1 MKIAVISASKTHL
14 DAIQQVL
21 MGEGALTRTV
31 MLFNGGMEHLGPVAD
46 QKRPDL
52 IILDG
57 PCREPDDLDA
67 VEQVGQRHPGMAFI
81 VLSEHQP
88 PEFLLKAMQIGVR
101 DVLPSPASAEA
112 LRAAVE
118 RIERKTAAGA
128 APARKGKVLAFLPC
142 KGGSGATFLATN
154 LGYTL
159 AAGLEKKVVLLDLNL
174 QFGDASLFI
183 SDHVP
188 ANTLADVARNISR
201 LDASFLASSMVDV
214 LPNYGVL
221 AAPEDPER
229 AAEVKPE
236 HIDVLLNLAKA
247 HYDYVI
253 LDIGRN
259 LNATSVKALDHA
271 DVIFP
276 VLQETL
282 PFIRDAKR
290 LIHALYGLGYSRDK
304 IHLIINRYEKGGDI
318 RLEDVERALEMKV
331 FSTVPNSFEAVSKSV
346 NQGVPIM
353 KIAKHDPVTK
363 ALRELSQELVEGG
376 EARKGGW
383 LAHLLHHP

>member
-1 MKIAVISASKTHL
+1 LKIAVISANKTHL
-14 DAIQQVL
+14 DAIQLVL

-31 MLFNGGMEHLGPVAD
+31 MLLNGGIEHLGPVAD
-46 QKRPDL
+46 QKKPDL
-52 IILDG
+52 FILDG
-57 PCREPDDLDA
+57 LCRGPDDLAA
-67 VEQVGQRHPGMAFI
+67 VEQAGMRHPGMAFI
-81 VLSEHQP
+81 VLSETQT
-88 PEFLLKAMQIGVR
+88 PELLLKAMQIGVR

-112 LRAAVE
+112 LLAAVE
-118 RIERKTAAGA
+118 RIERKAAAGA
-128 APARKGKVLAFLPC
+128 TPARKGKILAFLPC
-142 KGGSGATFLATN
+142 KGGSGSTFLAAN

-159 AAGLEKKVVLLDLNL
+159 AAGLDKKVALLDLNL

-188 ANTLADVARNISR
+188 ANTLADVARNIAR

-214 LPNYGVL
+214 LPNFGVL
-221 AAPEDPER
+221 AAPEDPEH
-229 AAEVKPE
+229 AAEVRPE
-236 HIDVLLNLAKA
+236 HIDVLLDLARA
-247 HYDYVI
+247 HYDHVI

-259 LNATSVKALDHA
+259 LTAATVKALDHA

-290 LIHALYGLGYSRDK
+290 LIHALYGLGYARDK

-331 FSTVPNSFEAVSKSV
+331 FSTIPNSFEAVSKSV

-353 KIAKHDPVTK
+353 KIARHDPVTK
-363 ALRELSQELVEGG
+363 ALRELAQDLVEGG
-376 EARKGGW
+376 DAKKGGW
-383 LAHLLHHP
+383 LAHLLHPA

>member
-1 MKIAVISASKTHL
+1 MKIAVISASKAHL
-14 DAIQQVL
+14 DTIQQVL
-21 MGEGALTRTV
+21 MGEGALTRSV
-31 MLFNGGMEHLGPVAD
+31 MLFNGGMEHLSPVAD

-52 IILDG
+52 FILDG
-57 PCREPDDLDA
+57 LFRGPDDLA
-67 VEQVGQRHPGMAFI
+67 PVEQAGLRHPGMAFI
-81 VLSEHQP
+81 VLSEAQP
-88 PEFLLKAMQIGVR
+88 PELLLKAMQIGVR
-101 DVLPSPASAEA
+101 DVLPSPASTEA

-118 RIERKTAAGA
+118 RIERKAAAGA
-128 APARKGKVLAFLPC
+128 APARKGKVLVFLPC

-154 LGYTL
+154 LGYML
-159 AAGLEKKVVLLDLNL
+159 AAELEKRVALLDLNL

-201 LDASFLASSMVDV
+201 LDASFLASSMIEV

-221 AAPEDPER
+221 AAPEEPER

-236 HIDVLLNLAKA
+236 HIDMLLNLAKA

-253 LDIGRN
+253 LDIDRN
-259 LNATSVKALDHA
+259 LNAASVKALDHA

-290 LIHALYGLGYSRDK
+290 LIQALYGLGYTRDK

-331 FSTVPNSFEAVSKSV
+331 FSTIPNSFEAVSKSV
-346 NQGVPIM
+346 NLGVPIM

-363 ALRELSQELVEGG
+363 ALRGLSQDIVEGG
-376 EARKGGW
+376 DARKGGW
-383 LAHLLHHP
+383 LAHLLHQP